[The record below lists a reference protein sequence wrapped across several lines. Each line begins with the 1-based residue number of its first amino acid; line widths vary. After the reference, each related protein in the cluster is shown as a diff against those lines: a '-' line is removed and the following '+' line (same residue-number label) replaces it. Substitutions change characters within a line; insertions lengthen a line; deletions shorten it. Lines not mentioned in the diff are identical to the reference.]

1 MTLIFKNSSCPSPPS
16 GPVNDK
22 CKESKHADVFTTA
35 SFSKISENKAPEV
48 VTREA
53 SGQSLLDSKKSGT
66 KLDIFPKQPLKE
78 VIEKPVL
85 VRDTEPKNSN
95 ARKLHLEELKRIDR
109 KIERDR
115 AERRAQIMS
124 GITLPHESKHKVTQA
139 PDLTEVLAN
148 YLKSLPPPD
157 PLAPLIPPAV
167 TRFPSLES
175 FLPPDT
181 KKNKRISV
189 CYLTQD
195 QWA

>member
-1 MTLIFKNSSCPSPPS
+1 MTLIFKNSSCPSLPS
-16 GPVNDK
+16 GPVSDK
-22 CKESKHADVFTTA
+22 CKESKHADIITTA
-35 SFSKISENKAPEV
+35 SFSKISENKASEV
-48 VTREA
+48 DTREA
-53 SGQSLLDSKKSGT
+53 SEKNLLDSKESGA
-66 KLDIFPKQPLKE
+66 KLDTFSKQPLKD
-78 VIEKPVL
+78 VIENLVL
-85 VRDTEPKNSN
+85 LRDAELKNSN
-95 ARKLHLEELKRIDR
+95 ARELHLEELKRVDR

-124 GITLPHESKHKVTQA
+124 DINLPHESKRKVTQA

-181 KKNKRISV
+181 KKNKRISI
-189 CYLTQD
+189 CYLKKEK
-195 QWA
+195 WA